1 MRTFLGLNRA
11 SHFGPTLIVT
21 SLSYFFAQLYWPPAT
36 SLLIAI
42 CFFSGQLLVG
52 WSNDLIDY
60 KDDLSHSR
68 QNKPLVV
75 GATTTQQLKT
85 AIAIN
90 APICVAINLFG
101 PLGFIGGGLSLF
113 AVAWALAYN
122 LYFKFTLLSPL
133 PYAVAFASLPSCM
146 ALSKSETPPTWMC
159 LGGALFG
166 MAAHFINVIKDM
178 DADRASNIGGLPQR
192 IGTKAS
198 IATAASLAIAGAAT
212 LFIFI

>member
-1 MRTFLGLNRA
+1 MRTFLGLIRA
-11 SHFGPTLIVT
+11 SHFVPTLIVT
-21 SLSYFFAQLYWPPAT
+21 ALSLFFASFYWWEGPA
-36 SLLIAI
+36 LVIAI
-42 CFFSGQLLVG
+42 CFLSGQLLVG

-68 QNKPLVV
+68 QNKPLVA
-75 GATTTQQLKT
+75 GAITTRQLKT
-85 AIAIN
+85 AIAIT

-122 LYFKFTLLSPL
+122 LYFKFTPLSPL
-133 PYAVAFASLPSCM
+133 PYAIAFASLPTCM
-146 ALSKSETPPTWMC
+146 ALSKSEAPPTWMW

-178 DADRASNIGGLPQR
+178 DADRASAIGGLPQR

-198 IATAASLAIAGAAT
+198 IATAASLAIAGAAA

>member
-1 MRTFLGLNRA
+1 MRTLIGLIRA

-21 SLSYFFAQLYWPPAT
+21 SLSFFFARLYWWEGPA
-36 SLLIAI
+36 LVIAI
-42 CFFSGQLLVG
+42 CFFIGQLLVG
-52 WSNDLIDY
+52 WTNDLIDY
-60 KDDLSHSR
+60 KDDLSHNR
-68 QNKPLVV
+68 QNKPLVA
-75 GATTTQQLKT
+75 GALTTKQLKT
-85 AIAIN
+85 AIKIT
-90 APICVAINLFG
+90 APICVVINLFG
-101 PLGFIGGGLSLF
+101 PLGFVGGGLSLF

-146 ALSKSETPPTWMC
+146 ALSKSQTPPTWMW

-166 MAAHFINVIKDM
+166 MSAHFINVIKDM
-178 DADRASNIGGLPQR
+178 DADRASAIGGLPQR

-198 IATAASLAIAGAAT
+198 IATAAALAIAGVGA